1 MKALISPKEYCDK
14 KVLENE
20 NELLFSEIWNFVGFK
35 EEFLQLNDF
44 KTQEIAGIPVV
55 IQNCKG
61 KIKSFKNICSHRHSI
76 IQVDKKGNR
85 PLLCPYHGWAY
96 NDKGLPFGIPKKP
109 LFNFSTEEMECLKL
123 REYKVDFCGN
133 LVFVNINN
141 DSSETLIDYLGS
153 FYSEIEKMSEN
164 FGELIDVNEM
174 VIDANWKI
182 LVENTL
188 ESYHVNLIHEETFKR
203 LGADGLDFDF
213 ENAHSSWNASLL
225 LKENE
230 GKQKKVHQ
238 PYQNRMY
245 TIEGYKHLLV
255 FPNILISTT
264 YGVSFNLSQI
274 LPLDENK
281 SLFRS
286 FVFLTQNVQIDKNE
300 AIESM
305 YKNSLIN
312 FNRKVFEEDKVIC
325 EKVQLGV
332 KTSSFQGELSDE
344 EKRVSEF
351 QKNYKK
357 YLKHENTFNWSNLRN
372 RIRNFK
378 MSNKR

>member
-14 KVLENE
+14 TVLENE
-20 NELLFSEIWNFVGFK
+20 NMLLFSNIWNFVGFK
-35 EEFLQLNDF
+35 NDFSQVNDF
-44 KTQEIAGIPVV
+44 KTQDIAGIPIVV
-55 IQNCKG
+55 QNCKG
-61 KIKSFKNICSHRHSI
+61 EIRCFKNICSHRHSI
-76 IQVDKKGNR
+76 IQVDTKGNR

-96 NDKGLPFGIPKKP
+96 NEKGVPFGIPKKP
-109 LFNFSTEEMECLKL
+109 LFSFDKEEMECLKL
-123 REYKVDFCGN
+123 REYKVDFCGD
-133 LVFVNINN
+133 LVFVNSNN
-141 DSSETLIDYLGS
+141 DSSETLKDYLGS
-153 FYSEIEKMSEN
+153 FYSEIEKMSQN

-203 LGADGLDFDF
+203 LGADGLDFVF
-213 ENAHSSWNASLL
+213 ENAHSAWNASVL

-245 TIEGYKHLLV
+245 KIEGYKHLIV

-274 LPLDENK
+274 LPIDENK

-286 FVFLTQNVQIDKNE
+286 FVFLTKKEDEYKNE
-300 AIESM
+300 AIESI

-325 EKVQLGV
+325 EKVQIGV
-332 KTSSFQGELSDE
+332 KNSHYQGELSDE
-344 EKRVSEF
+344 EKRVCEF
-351 QKNYKK
+351 QKSYNK
-357 YLKHENTFNWSNLRN
+357 YLK
-372 RIRNFK
+372 K
-378 MSNKR
+378 